1 MLAYN
6 LIGSSLVALGALSIA
21 TMRARANWGSS
32 ALDRTTGAQEAVS
45 ERAPSPENDGWYHQH
60 GDPSVVELGGSM
72 GPRLIIVSNR
82 VAVPEPG
89 SKQMAGGLV
98 VAVKA
103 ALRNRTGVWF
113 GWSGKIDETETA
125 EPRTVERNHI
135 TYAVIDLSKND
146 FEEYYN
152 GLANRV
158 LWPILHYRVDLQ
170 EYSRADHSG
179 YMRVNR
185 LFADKL
191 SAFLRE
197 DDVIW
202 VHDYHLMPLAR
213 ELRIRGRLNPIGFFL
228 HIPCAPLDILR
239 TLPHHD
245 EILGALTDYDLVGF
259 QTENDR
265 DNFAAYLS
273 TAPGVKKGR
282 GLTFEVEGRQT
293 RIGAFP
299 VSIETATYARLARKA
314 ARSPFAKEIRESLT
328 GLRLVLG
335 VDRLDYSKGIVQR
348 INAFDRFLEVN
359 PEWRS
364 RVTLLQI
371 APRSRSAIIDYAAI
385 ENEVTTLI
393 GRVNGRYGEAFW
405 TPIRYINRFHSRT
418 ALSGIYRAADVALI
432 TPLRDG
438 MNIVAKEYVAA
449 QDPENPGV
457 LVLSQFAGA
466 AAELTGALIVNPH
479 ECDAVAAA
487 LKRALGMP
495 LFERRERHGP
505 MLEHLLVHDIDQW
518 AESYLAALAETRQRP
533 GLMSELRA
541 FLSPSRSRTDRRA
554 TPEVRRQA

>member
-1 MLAYN
+1 
-6 LIGSSLVALGALSIA
+6 
-21 TMRARANWGSS
+21 MRVGANWGLS
-32 ALDRTTGAQEAVS
+32 APDQTIGARGVVS
-45 ERAPSPENDGWYHQH
+45 ARAPSRDSDGRNHQRRER
-60 GDPSVVELGGSM
+60 SVVELGGSM

-82 VAVPEPG
+82 VAVPEPRNT
-89 SKQMAGGLV
+89 QMAGGLV

-113 GWSGKIDETETA
+113 GWSGKIDETKTV
-125 EPRTVERNHI
+125 EPRIVERNHI

-146 FEEYYN
+146 FEEYHN

-179 YMRVNR
+179 YLRVNR
-185 LFADKL
+185 QFADKL

-197 DDVIW
+197 DDVVW

-213 ELRIRGRLNPIGFFL
+213 ELRARGHLNPIGFFL

-245 EILGALTDYDLVGF
+245 EIFGALTYYDLVGF

-265 DNFAAYLS
+265 DNFAAYLL
-273 TAPGVKKGR
+273 AMPGVKEGR
-282 GLTFEVEGRQT
+282 GLTFDVEGRQT

-314 ARSPFAKEIRESLT
+314 ARSSFAKEMRESLT

-335 VDRLDYSKGIVQR
+335 VDRLDYSKGIIQR
-348 INAFDRFLEVN
+348 IAAFDRFLEVN

-364 RVTLLQI
+364 HVTLLQI
-371 APRSRSAIIDYAAI
+371 TPRSRSDNKDYAAI
-385 ENEVTTLI
+385 ENEVTMLI
-393 GRVNGRYGEAFW
+393 SRVNGRYGEASW
-405 TPIRYINRFHSRT
+405 TPIRYVNRSHSRT
-418 ALSGIYRAADVALI
+418 TLAGIYRAANVALV

-438 MNIVAKEYVAA
+438 MNLVAKEYVAA
-449 QDPENPGV
+449 QDAENPGV

-466 AAELTGALIVNPH
+466 AAELTGALVVNPH

-487 LKRALGMP
+487 LKRALTMP

-505 MLEHLLVHDIDQW
+505 MLEHLLVHNIELW
-518 AESYLAALAETRQRP
+518 AEDYLAALAETRQRP
-533 GLMSELRA
+533 GLMSDLRA
-541 FLSPSRSRTDRRA
+541 FLSPSRSSADRREI
-554 TPEVRRQA
+554 PDVRRQA

>member
-1 MLAYN
+1 M
-6 LIGSSLVALGALSIA
+6 GA
-21 TMRARANWGSS
+21 
-32 ALDRTTGAQEAVS
+32 
-45 ERAPSPENDGWYHQH
+45 
-60 GDPSVVELGGSM
+60 
-72 GPRLIIVSNR
+72 RLIIVSNR

-89 SKQMAGGLV
+89 NKPMAGGLV

-125 EPRTVERNHI
+125 QPRIVERNHI
-135 TYAVIDLSKND
+135 TYAVIDLSKTD

-170 EYSRADHSG
+170 KYSRADHSG
-179 YMRVNR
+179 YMRVNC

-202 VHDYHLMPLAR
+202 VHDYHLMPLAHEMR
-213 ELRIRGRLNPIGFFL
+213 ARGHRNPIGFFL
-228 HIPCAPLDILR
+228 HIPCAPLDILL

-245 EILGALTDYDLVGF
+245 EILGALTYYDLVGF

-265 DNFAAYLS
+265 DNFAAYLL
-273 TAPGVKKGR
+273 AMPGAKEGR

-299 VSIETATYARLARKA
+299 VSIETAAYARLARNA
-314 ARSPFAKEIRESLT
+314 ARSPLAKEIRESLT

-335 VDRLDYSKGIVQR
+335 VDRLDYSKGIVRR

-371 APRSRSAIIDYAAI
+371 TPRSRSDLKDYAAI

-393 GRVNGRYGEAFW
+393 SRVNGHYGEASW
-405 TPIRYINRFHSRT
+405 TPIRYINRFYSRT
-418 ALSGIYRAADVALI
+418 ALSGIYRAADVALV

-457 LVLSQFAGA
+457 LILSQFAGA
-466 AAELTGALIVNPH
+466 AAELTTALIINPH
-479 ECDAVAAA
+479 ESDAVAAA
-487 LKRALGMP
+487 LKRGLEMP

-505 MLEHLLVHDIDQW
+505 MLEHLLVHNIERW
-518 AESYLAALAETRQRP
+518 AEDYLAALAETRQRTS
-533 GLMSELRA
+533 LMSELRA
-541 FLSPSRSRTDRRA
+541 FLSPSKPSTDRRQ
-554 TPEVRRQA
+554 P

>member
-1 MLAYN
+1 M
-6 LIGSSLVALGALSIA
+6 
-21 TMRARANWGSS
+21 
-32 ALDRTTGAQEAVS
+32 
-45 ERAPSPENDGWYHQH
+45 
-60 GDPSVVELGGSM
+60 
-72 GPRLIIVSNR
+72 
-82 VAVPEPG
+82 AVPEPAN
-89 SKQMAGGLV
+89 KQLAGGLV

-103 ALRNRTGVWF
+103 ALKNRAGVWF

-125 EPRTVERNHI
+125 EPRTLERNHI

-146 FEEYYN
+146 FDEYYN

-170 EYSRADHSG
+170 EYSRVDHSG
-179 YMRVNR
+179 YMRVNC

-191 SAFLRE
+191 SAFIRD

-213 ELRIRGRLNPIGFFL
+213 ELRARGHQNPIGFFL

-245 EILGALTDYDLVGF
+245 EILGALTYYDLVGF

-265 DNFAAYLS
+265 DNFAAYLL
-273 TAPGVKKGR
+273 TIPGAKAGR
-282 GLTFEVEGRQT
+282 SLTFEVGGRQT
-293 RIGAFP
+293 RIGAYP
-299 VSIETATYARLARKA
+299 VSIETATYARLARNA
-314 ARSPFAKEIRESLT
+314 VRSPFAREFRESLN

-335 VDRLDYSKGIVQR
+335 VDRLDYSKGIIQR

-371 APRSRSAIIDYAAI
+371 TPRSRSDIKDYAAI

-393 GRVNGRYGEAFW
+393 GRVNGRYGEASW
-405 TPIRYINRFHSRT
+405 TPIRYVNRSHSRS

-432 TPLRDG
+432 KPLRDG
-438 MNIVAKEYVAA
+438 MNLVAKEYVAA
-449 QDPENPGV
+449 QDTENPGV

-466 AAELTGALIVNPH
+466 AVDLSGALIVNPH
-479 ECDAVAAA
+479 ESEGVAAA
-487 LKRALGMP
+487 LKRALEMP
-495 LFERRERHGP
+495 LYERRERHGP
-505 MLEHLLVHDIDQW
+505 MLEHLSVHDIEHW
-518 AESYLAALAETRQRP
+518 ARSYLSALAETRERP
-533 GLMSELRA
+533 SLMSELRA
-541 FLSPSRSRTDRRA
+541 FLSPSRSRTDGLA
-554 TPEVRRQA
+554 TTNAR

>member
-1 MLAYN
+1 
-6 LIGSSLVALGALSIA
+6 
-21 TMRARANWGSS
+21 
-32 ALDRTTGAQEAVS
+32 
-45 ERAPSPENDGWYHQH
+45 
-60 GDPSVVELGGSM
+60 M

-82 VAVPEPG
+82 VAVPEPAN
-89 SKQMAGGLV
+89 KQLAGGLV

-103 ALRNRTGVWF
+103 ALKNRTGVWF

-146 FEEYYN
+146 FDEYYN

-170 EYSRADHSG
+170 EYSRVDHSG
-179 YMRVNR
+179 YMRVNC

-191 SAFLRE
+191 SAFIRD

-213 ELRIRGRLNPIGFFL
+213 ELRARGHQNPIGFFL

-245 EILGALTDYDLVGF
+245 EILGALTYYDLVGF

-265 DNFAAYLS
+265 DNFAAYLL
-273 TAPGVKKGR
+273 TIPGAKAGR
-282 GLTFEVEGRQT
+282 SLTFEVGGRQT
-293 RIGAFP
+293 RIGAYP
-299 VSIETATYARLARKA
+299 VSIETATYARLARNA
-314 ARSPFAKEIRESLT
+314 VRSPFAREFRESLN

-335 VDRLDYSKGIVQR
+335 VDRLDYSKGIIQR

-371 APRSRSAIIDYAAI
+371 TPRSRSDIKDYAAI

-393 GRVNGRYGEAFW
+393 GRVNGRYGEASW
-405 TPIRYINRFHSRT
+405 TPIRYVNRSHSRS

-432 TPLRDG
+432 KPLRDG
-438 MNIVAKEYVAA
+438 MNLVAKEYVAA
-449 QDPENPGV
+449 QDTENPGV

-466 AAELTGALIVNPH
+466 AVDLSGALIVNPH
-479 ECDAVAAA
+479 ESEGVAAA
-487 LKRALGMP
+487 LKRALEMP
-495 LFERRERHGP
+495 LYERRERHGP
-505 MLEHLLVHDIDQW
+505 MLEHLSVHDIEHW
-518 AESYLAALAETRQRP
+518 ARSYLSALAETRERP
-533 GLMSELRA
+533 SLMSELRA
-541 FLSPSRSRTDRRA
+541 FLSPSRSRTDGLA
-554 TPEVRRQA
+554 TTNAR

>member
-1 MLAYN
+1 M
-6 LIGSSLVALGALSIA
+6 S
-21 TMRARANWGSS
+21 
-32 ALDRTTGAQEAVS
+32 
-45 ERAPSPENDGWYHQH
+45 
-60 GDPSVVELGGSM
+60 
-72 GPRLIIVSNR
+72 PRLIIVSNR

-113 GWSGKIDETETA
+113 GWSGKIDETEPA
-125 EPRTVERNHI
+125 EPRTVERNHL

-146 FEEYYN
+146 FEEYCN

-185 LFADKL
+185 LFADSL
-191 SAFLRE
+191 SAFIRD

-202 VHDYHLMPLAR
+202 VYDYHLMPLAR
-213 ELRIRGRLNPIGFFL
+213 ELRARGHLNPIGFFL

-245 EILGALTDYDLVGF
+245 EILGALTYYDLVGF

-265 DNFAAYLS
+265 DNFAAYLL
-273 TAPGVKKGR
+273 TIPGAKRGR
-282 GLTFEVEGRQT
+282 GQTFEVDGRQT

-299 VSIETATYARLARKA
+299 VSIETATYARLARNA
-314 ARSPFAKEIRESLT
+314 ARSPLARQIRDSLT
-328 GLRLVLG
+328 GQRLVLG
-335 VDRLDYSKGIVQR
+335 VDRLDCSKGVFQR
-348 INAFDRFLEVN
+348 IKAFDRFLEVN

-371 APRSRSAIIDYAAI
+371 TPRSRSDIKDCTAN
-385 ENEVTTLI
+385 ENEVTSLI
-393 GRVNGRYGEAFW
+393 SRVNGRYGEASW
-405 TPIRYINRFHSRT
+405 TPIRYVNRFHSRT
-418 ALSGIYRAADVALI
+418 ALAGIYRAADVALI

-438 MNIVAKEYVAA
+438 MNLVAKEYVAA
-449 QDPENPGV
+449 QDAENPGV
-457 LVLSQFAGA
+457 LILSQFAGA
-466 AAELTGALIVNPH
+466 AVELTSALIVNPH
-479 ECDAVAAA
+479 ESDAVAAA
-487 LKRALGMP
+487 LKRALEMP

-505 MLEHLLVHDIDQW
+505 MLEHLLVHNIERW
-518 AESYLAALAETRQRP
+518 AEDYLAALGETRQRP
-533 GLMSELRA
+533 SLMSELRA
-541 FLSPSRSRTDRRA
+541 FLQPFEAVDRSARNARRA
-554 TPEVRRQA
+554 